1 MMSSDHDSV
10 DVPVYL
16 MCPPEHYAIDAHAT
30 AGPANDMSV
39 EGARVYANDPAA
51 FRERA
56 VRKWERFRAVL
67 ERELGARIIE
77 LPASEGLSD
86 QVFAADG
93 SISLT
98 RPDGSSVA
106 LLSRFTYEE
115 RQAEVVSHA
124 EALRAYD
131 PSCELHEATFNIE
144 GCGDNVYD
152 PCRDVFWSGCTR
164 EPKRSEA
171 GCGRSDA
178 RAHAQLEE
186 LTGAEAVGLEV
197 RRPFFHL
204 DTAVAILPGGHVMC
218 CPDGLSDD
226 AFMALRTRAFAP
238 FGLTEDEHL
247 IRVSRADA
255 ERYACNVVTRGDR
268 VVLPNVSDAL
278 LDRLR
283 ASGYDPITVDLEEF
297 ILSGGGPHCLTNRV
311 NERRVVAS
319 ASGGTGLR
327 RAARG

>member
-1 MMSSDHDSV
+1 MTIAHD
-10 DVPVYL
+10 DTPVYL
-16 MCPPEHYAIDAHAT
+16 MCPPEHYAIDAHQT
-30 AGPANDMSV
+30 AGPANDMSI
-39 EGARVYANDPAA
+39 EGARVYASDPAA

-56 VRKWERFRAVL
+56 MRKWERFRAVL
-67 ERELGARIIE
+67 EKELGASIIE
-77 LPASEGLSD
+77 LRAGDGLSD

-98 RPDGSSVA
+98 RADGSSAA

-115 RQAEVVSHA
+115 RQAEVAAHA
-124 EALRAYD
+124 EALRAFD
-131 PSCELHEATFNIE
+131 PSRELHEAAFNIE

-152 PCRDVFWSGCTR
+152 PCRDVFWSGCTPAPTR
-164 EPKRSEA
+164 AEA

-178 RAHAQLEE
+178 RAHAQLEQ
-186 LTGAEAVGLEV
+186 LTGAEVVGLEV

-218 CPDGLSDD
+218 CADGLSGA
-226 AFMALRTRAFAP
+226 AFETLRARAFEP
-238 FGLTEDEHL
+238 FGFTEDEHL
-247 IRVSRADA
+247 IRVTRADA
-255 ERYACNVVTRGDR
+255 ERYACNIVTRGDR
-268 VVLPNVSDAL
+268 VVLPNVSDEL

-283 ASGYDPITVDLEEF
+283 ACGYEPITVDLVEF

-319 ASGGTGLR
+319 ASASSGLR